1 MVNTISFLN
10 APLFNIFEMTINIA
24 VFGDIHGNQ
33 DLMYESARNWE
44 TNNKQS
50 IDMILQVGDFETIRN
65 EDDFKHYHAPEKYH
79 HISDIAQYCSGA
91 KRAPVFT
98 VFIGGNHEAWGV
110 LKKTS
115 SGGFVCP
122 NIYHLG
128 RSNVIDVRGVSI
140 GGLTGI
146 YSPDKYKTPLEEEPG
161 YDWKY
166 YREAEVKNLEGKKMD
181 ILLLHEWIMPISRV
195 EIVKKVNV
203 PENCM
208 AHNYVSPA
216 FNLVNKIQPKYVFM
230 GHMHSAYVEGN
241 LNGTKIFGLCE
252 LDKKRDPLSMKVL
265 SIDSTE

>member
-1 MVNTISFLN
+1 MNST
-10 APLFNIFEMTINIA
+10 IA

-33 DLMYESARNWE
+33 DLMYELTSKWE
-44 TNNKQS
+44 ADNKQT

-65 EDDFKHYHAPEKYH
+65 EDDFKQYFAPEKYH
-79 HISDIAQYCSGA
+79 HISDISQYCSGA

-110 LKKTS
+110 LKKTN

-128 RSNVIDVRGVSI
+128 RSNILSVRGLSI

-146 YSPDKYKTPLEEEPG
+146 YYAEKYKTPLEEEPG

-166 YREAEVKNLEGKKMD
+166 YREHEVKNLEEKKVD
-181 ILLLHEWIMPISRV
+181 ILLLHEWIMPVSQIDIIK
-195 EIVKKVNV
+195 EINI
-203 PENCM
+203 PENCRT
-208 AHNYVSPA
+208 NQSTSPA
-216 FNLVNKIQPKYVFM
+216 FNLVKKLQPKYVFM
-230 GHMHSAYVEGN
+230 GHMHNRYLEGR

-252 LDKKRDPLSMKVL
+252 LDQKRNPFSMKVI
-265 SIDSTE
+265 SMNSTE